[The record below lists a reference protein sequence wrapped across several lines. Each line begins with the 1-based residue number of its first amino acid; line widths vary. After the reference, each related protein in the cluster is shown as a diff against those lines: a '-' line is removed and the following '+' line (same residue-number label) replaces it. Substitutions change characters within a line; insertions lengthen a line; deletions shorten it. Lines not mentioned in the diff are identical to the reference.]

1 MNMKKI
7 LESMDAAAVGNK
19 PFKGDPNF
27 NDMKKI
33 LESFHGANTKTKKE
47 ITESATMSINMTADN
62 ASQVGELMALMRNA
76 GMDPKPVSADMPMPA
91 PNASKFSQAQMD
103 DPNIPGRDDVV
114 GDQDLQAGALG
125 SAVGGGLGAMVGGPL
140 GAAVG
145 GGIGHA
151 LTDEP
156 NDDPNIPG
164 RDDVEGDQDLQAGA
178 LGTAIGG
185 GLGAMVAGP
194 IGAAGG
200 AALGHAISDD
210 EVDDPNIPGRD
221 DVEGDQDLQ
230 AGVGGA
236 LAGGLAGGAAGHVL
250 GKGAGAALGSV
261 LGPAGTAIG
270 GEVGGQIGQAIGTAV
285 PGAVGAQVGS
295 AIGDKLT
302 GEETEELNNI
312 KRLSGLKTEEPVAN
326 EGGMSD
332 VMISVDELISDYTN
346 GGEKDSGLKMP
357 KDEVI
362 QAIKDSG
369 ADPMEISF
377 AIDSIKSDFD
387 DQGNYKYAG
396 YDEADDLN
404 VIRKNAGLEIEEWDN
419 EPEEEY
425 APYSDMV
432 RGGTDLNK
440 SKKSYPKVAGG
451 DNPMALKD
459 KIKEELTAY
468 YEKYKT
474 K

>member
-1 MNMKKI
+1 
-7 LESMDAAAVGNK
+7 MDAAAVGNK

-91 PNASKFSQAQMD
+91 PNANKFSQAQMD

-125 SAVGGGLGAMVGGPL
+125 SAVGGGLGAMVGGPI

-156 NDDPNIPG
+156 N
-164 RDDVEGDQDLQAGA
+164 
-178 LGTAIGG
+178 
-185 GLGAMVAGP
+185 
-194 IGAAGG
+194 
-200 AALGHAISDD
+200 
-210 EVDDPNIPGRD
+210 DDPNIPGRD

-302 GEETEELNNI
+302 GEE
-312 KRLSGLKTEEPVAN
+312 A
-326 EGGMSD
+326 
-332 VMISVDELISDYTN
+332 DE
-346 GGEKDSGLKMP
+346 
-357 KDEVI
+357 
-362 QAIKDSG
+362 
-369 ADPMEISF
+369 
-377 AIDSIKSDFD
+377 
-387 DQGNYKYAG
+387 
-396 YDEADDLN
+396 LN